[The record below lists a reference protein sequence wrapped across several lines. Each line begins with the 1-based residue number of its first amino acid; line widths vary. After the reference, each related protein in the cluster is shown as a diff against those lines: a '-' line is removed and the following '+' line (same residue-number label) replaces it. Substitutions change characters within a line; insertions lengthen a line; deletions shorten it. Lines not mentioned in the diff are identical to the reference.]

1 MPIDAA
7 HINEIFSRLGQALR
21 KPAHLCLIGST
32 PGIATGQ
39 SDRQTPDI
47 DVWHASSAY
56 DPGDLADACRASG
69 ILFNPHDD
77 IDAESIYI
85 QIIRPGIVALPR
97 EFEMETIGVFGNLT
111 VKMPYPELLAAAKL
125 VRGSEIDI
133 DDIVWWINQRG
144 FDISDIELAVSR
156 LPRENHRETAK
167 ENLVLAQLVVGG
179 DEP

>member
-1 MPIDAA
+1 
-7 HINEIFSRLGQALR
+7 
-21 KPAHLCLIGST
+21 
-32 PGIATGQ
+32 
-39 SDRQTPDI
+39 
-47 DVWHASSAY
+47 
-56 DPGDLADACRASG
+56 
-69 ILFNPHDD
+69 
-77 IDAESIYI
+77 
-85 QIIRPGIVALPR
+85 
-97 EFEMETIGVFGNLT
+97 METIGVFGNLT